1 MNLEKILFISSS
13 TLDKKSLLLTLIV
26 CVLPALIFGWLFFH
40 SFETSNTF
48 LTVSRGCMT
57 TLFLGMFILGVI
69 CTPHKYILTNSCLII
84 KHIVIPLTTIKSIH
98 LMTSD
103 DKKGLW
109 RPFGAAGVFG
119 WWGYYCT
126 SAHKKLTVFARRYDN
141 WTLVVTDSKKY
152 MIAPNDLQLIDLT
165 AQQIGQAETLT
176 PETPR
181 KQWRGLALAI
191 IIVATMAFLYLGYM
205 EPKVEFDINAFKL
218 KGLYGVSIPF
228 KEIEKADTISWREM
242 PAISLRINGISLFK
256 VNRGHFKTRDGD
268 KVRLSVHCGV
278 NPVIRIVKKDGSTYY
293 INRKNPEE
301 TRQIY
306 NQSKHSSIKTFYLS

>member
-1 MNLEKILFISSS
+1 
-13 TLDKKSLLLTLIV
+13 
-26 CVLPALIFGWLFFH
+26 
-40 SFETSNTF
+40 
-48 LTVSRGCMT
+48 
-57 TLFLGMFILGVI
+57 
-69 CTPHKYILTNSCLII
+69 
-84 KHIVIPLTTIKSIH
+84 
-98 LMTSD
+98 MTSD